1 MIDIGLSSD
10 SADCSDCPQTPLGL
24 SSESLRNEGCRVKY
38 WKKEKDEKNEED
50 EILFCVGFSELK
62 GMIELNVDG
71 GVEAIQEYHRL
82 LKDDPDDHYFQSLSW
97 PSSEEYRVRRKSCLD
112 GITSHIS
119 FVPKI
124 IAHTTA
130 LESGGHA
137 EINGLTVGTSLISN
151 KMVGLLQ
158 LAPNQL
164 L

>member
-1 MIDIGLSSD
+1 
-10 SADCSDCPQTPLGL
+10 
-24 SSESLRNEGCRVKY
+24 
-38 WKKEKDEKNEED
+38 
-50 EILFCVGFSELK
+50 
-62 GMIELNVDG
+62 MIELNVDG